1 MRKMP
6 SVNSDLDN
14 TRRFL
19 KARLLTDRASFHG
32 YEAERL
38 QIYDLLKRTA
48 EHGESNSA
56 LLLGPRG
63 IGKTTLV
70 TSVLV
75 ELLSKET
82 FHRNSLIVYLNGLIH
97 IDDRLALK
105 SATAQMNLENA
116 VDGKVFGSFAENLA
130 FLLECLKAGDRK
142 KSKSVIF
149 LLEEFDLF
157 CSHHNQT
164 LLYNL
169 FDVAQSAQ
177 APICVLGLTARLD
190 VIELL
195 EKRVKSRFS
204 HRQIF
209 LLPPED
215 GFEERLE
222 LFGSLLKLPTEQE
235 VSTFEATHPTI
246 SPEVLSNDELTL
258 LRNLFNP
265 RKYNFPSKWVT
276 QWNRTIE
283 KLLKSSEVQTVL
295 QNMYEYDVLEG
306 PFRMLLF
313 ELVNG
318 LDDEHPSITIES
330 IQQLGESYE
339 SDDKVKLL
347 MGSSVLEIC
356 LVIAMK
362 HHSEIYDRDPFNF
375 EMILTRFG
383 KWANSS
389 SSMQGIERPVVLKA
403 FEHLKQL
410 EFIAPLTGGGLAKVQ
425 KEYQLHR
432 LMLTY
437 GQIHQAVQRM
447 QFLPTEITQW
457 EISSLV

>member
-1 MRKMP
+1 MP
-6 SVNSDLDN
+6 DARDAVGN
-14 TRRFL
+14 TRKFL
-19 KARLLTDRASFHG
+19 KSRLLTDRASFHG
-32 YEAERL
+32 FEAER
-38 QIYDLLKRTA
+38 QNIHDLLERTA

-63 IGKTTLV
+63 IGKTTLI
-70 TSVLV
+70 TSVLA
-75 ELLSKET
+75 ELLATKT

-177 APICVLGLTARLD
+177 APICVLGITARLD
-190 VIELL
+190 VVELL

-209 LLPPED
+209 LLPNED
-215 GFEERLE
+215 DFDGRLE
-222 LFGSLLKLPTEQE
+222 LFESLLKLPTEQE
-235 VSTFEATHPTI
+235 LRKFDAEHPSIPDEALNN
-246 SPEVLSNDELTL
+246 EEFTL

-265 RKYNFPSKWVT
+265 RQFSFESKWVT
-276 QWNRTIE
+276 QWNRQID
-283 KLLKSSEVQTVL
+283 KLVKNDNVQTVL
-295 QNMYEYDVLEG
+295 RRMYEYDVLEG
-306 PFRMLLF
+306 PFRTLLF
-313 ELVNG
+313 ELVDE
-318 LDDEHPSITIES
+318 LDEEHPSITVES
-330 IQQLGESYE
+330 IQQLGENYE

-347 MGSSVLEIC
+347 SGLSVLEMC
-356 LVIAMK
+356 LIIAMK
-362 HHSEIYDRDPFNF
+362 HHSEIYDREPFNF
-375 EMILTRFG
+375 EMILTRFA

-389 SSMQGIERPVVLKA
+389 SSMKGIERPVVLKA

-410 EFIAPLTGGGLAKVQ
+410 EFIALATGGSLSKVQ
-425 KEYQLHR
+425 KEYQIHR
-432 LMLTY
+432 LLLTH
-437 GQIHQAVQRM
+437 GQIHQAVQRT
-447 QFLPTEITQW
+447 QLLPTEVSQW
-457 EISSLV
+457 EQSSLV

>member
-1 MRKMP
+1 MP
-6 SVNSDLDN
+6 DVKSDLEN
-14 TRRFL
+14 TRKFL
-19 KARLLTDRASFHG
+19 KSRLLDRSSFHG
-32 YEAERL
+32 YEEER
-38 QIYDLLKRTA
+38 QHIHDLLERTA

-63 IGKTTLV
+63 IGKSTLV

-75 ELLSKET
+75 ELCAKET
-82 FHRNSLIVYLNGLIH
+82 FHRNSVIVYLNGLVH
-97 IDDRLALK
+97 IDDRQALK

-177 APICVLGLTARLD
+177 APICVLGITARLD
-190 VIELL
+190 VIEVL

-209 LLPPED
+209 LLPNED
-215 GFEERLE
+215 DFDGRLE
-222 LFGSLLKLPTEQE
+222 LFESLLKLPTEQE
-235 VSTFEATHPTI
+235 LI
-246 SPEVLSNDELTL
+246 LSNEEFKL
-258 LRNLFNP
+258 LGNLFNP
-265 RKYNFPSKWVT
+265 TQFSIGSKWVT
-276 QWNRTIE
+276 QWNRQIE
-283 KLLKSSEVQTVL
+283 KLVKNDAVQTIL
-295 QNMYEYDVLEG
+295 RKIYDYDVLEG

-313 ELVNG
+313 ELVAE
-318 LDDEHPSITIES
+318 LDEQHLNITVES
-330 IQQLGESYE
+330 IQRLEESFE

-347 MGSSVLEIC
+347 MGLSVLEIC
-356 LVIAMK
+356 LIIAMK
-362 HHSEIYDRDPFNF
+362 HHSEIYDREPFNF

-389 SSMQGIERPVVLKA
+389 SSMKGIERPVVLKA

-410 EFIAPLTGGGLAKVQ
+410 ELIELATTGSLSKVQ
-425 KEYQLHR
+425 KEYQIHR
-432 LMLTY
+432 LLLTH

-447 QFLPTEITQW
+447 QLLPTEVSQW
-457 EISSLV
+457 EQSSLV

>member
-1 MRKMP
+1 MP
-6 SVNSDLDN
+6 GVETELDI
-14 TRRFL
+14 TRQFL
-19 KARLLTDRASFHG
+19 KSRLTTDRASFHG
-32 YEAERL
+32 YEAER
-38 QIYDLLKRTA
+38 QNIHDLLERTA

-63 IGKTTLV
+63 IGKTSLV
-70 TSVLV
+70 VSVLA
-75 ELLSKET
+75 ELLTKAT
-82 FHRNSLIVYLNGLIH
+82 FYRNCLIVYLNGLVH

-177 APICVLGLTARLD
+177 APICVLGITARLD

-209 LLPPED
+209 LLPNED
-215 GFEERLE
+215 DFAGRME
-222 LFGSLLKLPTEQE
+222 LFESLLKLPTEQE
-235 VSTFEATHPTI
+235 LRAFEAQHTPI
-246 SPEVLSNDELTL
+246 PSEALNNEEFTL
-258 LRNLFNP
+258 LNRLFNP
-265 RKYNFPSKWVT
+265 LNFSFSPKWVT
-276 QWNRTIE
+276 QWNRHID
-283 KLLKSSEVQTVL
+283 KLVKSAEVQTAL
-295 QNMYEYDVLEG
+295 QRMYDFDVLEG
-306 PFRMLLF
+306 PFRMFLF
-313 ELVNG
+313 ELVSEV
-318 LDDEHPSITIES
+318 DEQHPCITVELV
-330 IQQLGESYE
+330 QKHLESYE
-339 SDDKVKLL
+339 SDHKVKLL
-347 MGSSVLEIC
+347 MGLSVLEIC
-356 LVIAMK
+356 LIIAMK
-362 HHSEIYDRDPFNF
+362 HHSEIYDREPFNY
-375 EMILTRFG
+375 EMILTRFS

-389 SSMQGIERPVVLKA
+389 STMKGIERPVVLKA

-410 EFIAPLTGGGLAKVQ
+410 EFIAPVTGGGLTKVQ
-425 KEYQLHR
+425 KEYQIHR
-432 LMLTY
+432 LLLTY

-447 QFLPTEITQW
+447 ALLPTEITQW
-457 EISSLV
+457 EQSSLV

>member
-1 MRKMP
+1 MP
-6 SVNSDLDN
+6 DDVEN
-14 TRRFL
+14 TRKFI
-19 KARLLTDRASFHG
+19 KARLLTDRASFNG
-32 YEAERL
+32 FESERQRIRDIL
-38 QIYDLLKRTA
+38 ERTA

-63 IGKTTLV
+63 IGKTTLI
-70 TSVLV
+70 TSVLA
-75 ELLSKET
+75 ELMPKES
-82 FHRNSLIVYLNGLIH
+82 FYRNTLIVYLNGLIH

-105 SATAQMNLENA
+105 AATAQMNLENA

-142 KSKSVIF
+142 QSKSVIF

-177 APICVLGLTARLD
+177 APICVVGVTARLD

-204 HRQIF
+204 HRQVF

-215 GFEERLE
+215 DFEGRVE
-222 LFGSLLKLPTEQE
+222 LFADLLKLPTEGE
-235 VSTFEATHPTI
+235 KREYTTNHPPIPSEA
-246 SPEVLSNDELTL
+246 LSNAELTL
-258 LRNLFNP
+258 LRNLFDP
-265 RKYNFPSKWVT
+265 ARFQFSAKWVT
-276 QWNRTIE
+276 QWNRHIDTLV
-283 KLLKSSEVQTVL
+283 KNAQVQTVL
-295 QNMYEYDVLEG
+295 RNMYEYDVLEG
-306 PFRMLLF
+306 PFRLQLF
-313 ELVNG
+313 ELVND
-318 LDDEHPSITIES
+318 LDEERSTVTVES

-339 SDDKVKLL
+339 SDDKVRLL
-347 MGSSVLEIC
+347 VGLSVLEMC
-356 LVIAMK
+356 LMIAMK

-410 EFIAPLTGGGLAKVQ
+410 ELIAPVTATGLSKVQ

-432 LMLTY
+432 MLLTY

-447 QFLPTEITQW
+447 QFLPTEVSQW
-457 EISSLV
+457 EQSSLV

>member
-1 MRKMP
+1 MP
-6 SVNSDLDN
+6 DTKNDVEN
-14 TRRFL
+14 TRKFL
-19 KARLLTDRASFHG
+19 KSRLLTDRASFHG
-32 YEAERL
+32 YEDER
-38 QIYDLLKRTA
+38 QHIHDLLERTA

-70 TSVLV
+70 TSVLA
-75 ELLSKET
+75 ELYVKES
-82 FHRNSLIVYLNGLIH
+82 FHRNSLIVYLNGSIH
-97 IDDRLALK
+97 IDDRQALI

-177 APICVLGLTARLD
+177 APICVLGITARLD

-209 LLPPED
+209 LLPNED
-215 GFEERLE
+215 DFDGRLE
-222 LFGSLLKLPTEQE
+222 LFESLLKLPTEQE
-235 VSTFEATHPTI
+235 LRKLDSTHPSI
-246 SPEVLSNDELTL
+246 SDSEVFNNEEFTL

-265 RKYNFPSKWVT
+265 KQFSIGSKWVT
-276 QWNRTIE
+276 QWNRHID
-283 KLLKSSEVQTVL
+283 KLVKNDAVQTVL
-295 QNMYEYDVLEG
+295 RRIYDYDVLEG

-313 ELVNG
+313 ELVG
-318 LDDEHPSITIES
+318 ELDEVHPNITVES
-330 IQQLGESYE
+330 IQHLGENYE
-339 SDDKVKLL
+339 SDDKLKLL
-347 MGSSVLEIC
+347 MGLSVLEMC
-356 LVIAMK
+356 LIIAMK
-362 HHSEIYDRDPFNF
+362 HHSEIYDREPFNF

-389 SSMQGIERPVVLKA
+389 SSMMGIERPVVLKA

-410 EFIAPLTGGGLAKVQ
+410 EFIALTTTGSLSKVQ
-425 KEYQLHR
+425 KEYQVHQL
-432 LMLTY
+432 LLTH

-447 QFLPTEITQW
+447 QLLPTEVSQW
-457 EISSLV
+457 EQSSLV

>member
-1 MRKMP
+1 MP
-6 SVNSDLDN
+6 DGCSDLDS

-32 YEAERL
+32 YEAERQ
-38 QIYDLLKRTA
+38 QIHDLLERTA

-75 ELLSKET
+75 QLLSKET
-82 FHRNSLIVYLNGLIH
+82 FHRNSLVVYLNGLIH
-97 IDDRLALK
+97 IDDRIALK

-209 LLPPED
+209 LLPRED

-235 VSTFEATHPTI
+235 VRTFAATHPTI
-246 SPEVLSNDELTL
+246 PPDVLNNDELAL

-265 RKYNFPSKWVT
+265 RQYNLPSKWVT
-276 QWNRTIE
+276 QWNRTID
-283 KLLKSSEVQTVL
+283 KLLKSAEVQTVL

-306 PFRMLLF
+306 PFRMQLF

-318 LDDEHPSITIES
+318 LDDEHPAITIES
-330 IQQLGESYE
+330 IQQLGERYE

-347 MGSSVLEIC
+347 AGSSVLEIC
-356 LVIAMK
+356 LVIAIK

-375 EMILTRFG
+375 EMILTRFS

-389 SSMQGIERPVVLKA
+389 TSMQGIERPVVLKA

-410 EFIAPLTGGGLAKVQ
+410 EFVAPLTGGGLAKVQ

-432 LMLTY
+432 LLLTY
-437 GQIHQAVQRM
+437 GQIRQAVQRM
-447 QFLPTEITQW
+447 QFLPTEISQW
-457 EISSLV
+457 EQSSLV

>member
-1 MRKMP
+1 MP
-6 SVNSDLDN
+6 DAKTELET

-19 KARLLTDRASFHG
+19 KSRLMMDRATFHG
-32 YEAERL
+32 YEAER
-38 QIYDLLKRTA
+38 QNIHDLLERTA

-70 TSVLV
+70 VSVLA
-75 ELLSKET
+75 ELLTKET
-82 FHRNSLIVYLNGLIH
+82 FYRNCLIVYLNGLVH

-105 SATAQMNLENA
+105 SATAQLNLENA

-204 HRQIF
+204 HRQLF
-209 LLPPED
+209 LLPKED
-215 GFEERLE
+215 DFDGRLE
-222 LFGSLLKLPTEQE
+222 LFESLLKLPTEQE
-235 VSTFEATHPTI
+235 MRAFESAHPPI
-246 SPEVLSNDELTL
+246 PSEALNNDEFTL
-258 LRNLFNP
+258 LRGLFNP
-265 RKYNFPSKWVT
+265 RKFSFTSKWVT
-276 QWNRTIE
+276 QWNRHID
-283 KLLKSSEVQTVL
+283 KLLESKEVQTVL
-295 QNMYEYDVLEG
+295 QTMYDYDVLEG
-306 PFRMLLF
+306 PFRIWLF
-313 ELVNG
+313 ELIG
-318 LDDEHPSITIES
+318 WLDEEHPYLTVEAIRK
-330 IQQLGESYE
+330 LGEEYE

-347 MGSSVLEIC
+347 MGLSVLEIC
-356 LVIAMK
+356 LIIAMK
-362 HHSEIYDRDPFNF
+362 HHSEIYDREPFNY
-375 EMILTRFG
+375 EMIWTRFS

-389 SSMQGIERPVVLKA
+389 SSMKGIERPVVLKA

-410 EFIAPLTGGGLAKVQ
+410 EFIAPVTGGSLTKVQ
-425 KEYQLHR
+425 KEYQIHR
-432 LMLTY
+432 LLLTY
-437 GQIHQAVQRM
+437 GQIRQAVQRM
-447 QFLPTEITQW
+447 PLLPTEVSQW
-457 EISSLV
+457 EQSSLV